1 MEKDKLWRISK
12 NQIKV
17 KQVDQDLLNA
27 AYFGN
32 ERLVRKY
39 IKEGGDIN
47 FMEERDGWQGI
58 HYAAR
63 WGIVSMLLSYLRAGA
78 DVDTKTKNKETSLHK
93 CARWCTKD
101 CAIILLEKGAN
112 SKIKNSDGNIAS
124 ELTNDPEMK
133 FLLDNY
139 EEYKK
144 IQLERG
150 VDDMKLIFTKHK
162 KVVKSIV
169 AEYIKSK
176 PVIDEYNYTAEMLK
190 PFSFK
195 KTIANKHIKDK

>member
-1 MEKDKLWRISK
+1 MENEKSWRIITK
-12 NQIKV
+12 PKKIKQI
-17 KQVDQDLLNA
+17 DQDLLNA

-39 IKEGGDIN
+39 ISLGGDIN
-47 FMEERDGWQGI
+47 FMEDRDGWQGI

-63 WGIVSMLLSYLRAGA
+63 WGIVPMLLAYLKAGS

-101 CAIILLEKGAN
+101 CAIILLERGAN

-133 FLLDNY
+133 FLLDHY
-139 EEYKK
+139 EEYKQ
-144 IQLERG
+144 IQLDKG
-150 VDDMKLIFTKHK
+150 IDDMKLIFTKHK

-169 AEYIKSK
+169 AEYIK
-176 PVIDEYNYTAEMLK
+176 
-190 PFSFK
+190 
-195 KTIANKHIKDK
+195 

>member
-1 MEKDKLWRISK
+1 MEKDKLWRITK
-12 NQIKV
+12 QPIQV
-17 KQVDQDLLNA
+17 KQIDQDLLNA

-32 ERLVRKY
+32 DRLVKKY

-47 FMEERDGWQGI
+47 FMEDRDGWQGI

-63 WGIVSMLLSYLRAGA
+63 WGIVSMLLSYLKAGS

-101 CAIILLEKGAN
+101 CAIILLERGAN
-112 SKIKNSDGNIAS
+112 PSIKNSDGNIAS

-133 FLLDNY
+133 FLLDHY

-144 IQLERG
+144 IQTDRG
-150 VDDMKLIFTKHK
+150 INDMKLIFTKHK
-162 KVVKSIV
+162 KIVKSIV
-169 AEYIKSK
+169 SEYIKSK
-176 PVIDEYNYTAEMLK
+176 PVKDEYEFDYNVL
-190 PFSFK
+190 FK
-195 KTIANKHIKDK
+195 ITNNKKLIKINN

>member
-1 MEKDKLWRISK
+1 MENDRLWRISK
-12 NQIKV
+12 KHTRV
-17 KQVDQDLLNA
+17 KQIDQDLLNA

-63 WGIVSMLLSYLRAGA
+63 WGIVSMLLAYLKAGV

-93 CARWCTKD
+93 CGRWCTKD
-101 CAIILLEKGAN
+101 CAIVLLERGAN
-112 SKIKNSDGNIAS
+112 SKIKNSDGNIAL

-144 IQLERG
+144 IQLDRG
-150 VDDMKLIFTKHK
+150 VDDVKVIFAKHK

-169 AEYIKSK
+169 GEYIKSK
-176 PVIDEYNYTAEMLK
+176 PL
-190 PFSFK
+190 
-195 KTIANKHIKDK
+195 

>member
-1 MEKDKLWRISK
+1 MGFSFTKMEKDKLWRISK
-12 NQIKV
+12 KQIKV

-39 IKEGGDIN
+39 IKEGGDIS

-63 WGIVSMLLSYLRAGA
+63 WGIVSMLLAYLKAGA

-101 CAIILLEKGAN
+101 CAIILLERGAN
-112 SKIKNSDGNIAS
+112 PKIKNSDGNIAS

-133 FLLDNY
+133 FLLDHY
-139 EEYKK
+139 VEYKK
-144 IQLERG
+144 IQTERG
-150 VDDMKLIFTKHK
+150 IDDMKLIFTKDK
-162 KVVKSIV
+162 KIVKSPV
-169 AEYIKSK
+169 LEYILSK
-176 PVIDEYNYTAEMLK
+176 PVTN
-190 PFSFK
+190 S
-195 KTIANKHIKDK
+195 

>member
-12 NQIKV
+12 KQIKV

-32 ERLVRKY
+32 ERLVRQY
-39 IKEGGDIN
+39 IKYGGDIN

-63 WGIVSMLLSYLRAGA
+63 WGIVPMLISYLKAGA

-101 CAIILLEKGAN
+101 CAIILLERGAN
-112 SKIKNSDGNIAS
+112 PNIKNSDGNIAS

-133 FLLDNY
+133 FLLDHY
-139 EEYKK
+139 AEYKK
-144 IQLERG
+144 IQTERG
-150 VDDMKLIFTKHK
+150 IDDMKLIFTKDK
-162 KVVKSIV
+162 KIVKSPV
-169 AEYIKSK
+169 LEYILSK
-176 PVIDEYNYTAEMLK
+176 PVTN
-190 PFSFK
+190 S
-195 KTIANKHIKDK
+195 

>member
-1 MEKDKLWRISK
+1 MDNEKNWRITTK
-12 NQIKV
+12 TKKV
-17 KQVDQDLLNA
+17 KQIDQDLLNA

-39 IKEGGDIN
+39 ISLGGDIN
-47 FMEERDGWQGI
+47 FMEDRDGWQGI

-63 WGIVSMLLSYLRAGA
+63 WGIVPMLLDYLKAGS

-101 CAIILLEKGAN
+101 CAIILLERGAN
-112 SKIKNSDGNIAS
+112 PSIKNSDGNIAS

-139 EEYKK
+139 GEYKK
-144 IQLERG
+144 IQLSRG
-150 VDDMKLIFTKHK
+150 IDD
-162 KVVKSIV
+162 
-169 AEYIKSK
+169 
-176 PVIDEYNYTAEMLK
+176 LK
-190 PFSFK
+190 IIFK
-195 KTIANKHIKDK
+195 KTKKIVKSPVLEYILSKPEKK

>member
-12 NQIKV
+12 KQIKV

-32 ERLVRKY
+32 ERLVRQY
-39 IKEGGDIN
+39 IKYGGDIN

-63 WGIVSMLLSYLRAGA
+63 WGIVPMLISYLKAGA

-101 CAIILLEKGAN
+101 CAIILLERGAN
-112 SKIKNSDGNIAS
+112 PNIKNSDGNIAS

-133 FLLDNY
+133 FLLDHY
-139 EEYKK
+139 VEYKK
-144 IQLERG
+144 IQTERG
-150 VDDMKLIFTKHK
+150 IDDMKLIFTKDK
-162 KVVKSIV
+162 KIVKSPV
-169 AEYIKSK
+169 LEYILSK
-176 PVIDEYNYTAEMLK
+176 PVTN
-190 PFSFK
+190 S
-195 KTIANKHIKDK
+195 

>member
-1 MEKDKLWRISK
+1 MENDKLWKIPTK
-12 NQIKV
+12 VKKV
-17 KQVDQDLLNA
+17 KQIDQDLLNA

-39 IKEGGDIN
+39 INMGGDVN

-63 WGIVSMLLSYLRAGA
+63 WGIVPMLLSYLRAG
-78 DVDTKTKNKETSLHK
+78 VDANTKTKNKETSLHK

-101 CAIILLEKGAN
+101 CALILLDRGADP
-112 SKIKNSDGNIAS
+112 KIKNSDGNIAS

-139 EEYKK
+139 EEYKQ
-144 IQLERG
+144 IQLERRI
-150 VDDMKLIFTKHK
+150 DELKMIFTKQK
-162 KVVKSIV
+162 REVKSPGLLDGRV
-169 AEYIKSK
+169 D
-176 PVIDEYNYTAEMLK
+176 V
-190 PFSFK
+190 
-195 KTIANKHIKDK
+195 

>member
-1 MEKDKLWRISK
+1 MENEKNWRITTK
-12 NQIKV
+12 YIKIKQI
-17 KQVDQDLLNA
+17 DQDLLNA

-32 ERLVRKY
+32 VMLVKKY
-39 IKEGGDIN
+39 LKLGGNIN

-63 WGIVSMLLSYLRAGA
+63 WGIVSMLLEYLKAGS

-93 CARWCTKD
+93 CARWCTRE
-101 CAIILLEKGAN
+101 CAIILLDRGAN
-112 SKIKNSDGNIAS
+112 PSLKNSDGNIAS

-144 IQLERG
+144 IQQERG
-150 VDDMKLIFTKHK
+150 INDLKLIFTKK
-162 KVVKSIV
+162 KKNIKSPLY
-169 AEYIKSK
+169 EYITHGR
-176 PVIDEYNYTAEMLK
+176 IL
-190 PFSFK
+190 
-195 KTIANKHIKDK
+195 

>member
-1 MEKDKLWRISK
+1 MENEKNWRITTK
-12 NQIKV
+12 PIKIKQI
-17 KQVDQDLLNA
+17 DQDLLNA

-32 ERLVRKY
+32 DMLVRKY
-39 IKEGGDIN
+39 IKMGGNIN

-63 WGIVSMLLSYLRAGA
+63 WGIVPMLLAYLTAGA

-93 CARWCTKD
+93 CARWCTKE
-101 CAIILLEKGAN
+101 CAIILLERGAN
-112 SKIKNSDGNIAS
+112 PTIKNSDGNIAS

-144 IQLERG
+144 IQQERG
-150 VDDMKLIFTKHK
+150 IDDMKNIFSK
-162 KVVKSIV
+162 KKKI
-169 AEYIKSK
+169 IKS
-176 PVIDEYNYTAEMLK
+176 PVLQYITHKNEKKGLFY
-190 PFSFK
+190 SFF
-195 KTIANKHIKDK
+195 

>member
-1 MEKDKLWRISK
+1 MYKNIIYSFVYIYYIIKMEKDKLWRISK
-12 NQIKV
+12 KQIKV

-32 ERLVRKY
+32 ERLVRQY
-39 IKEGGDIN
+39 IKYGGDIN

-63 WGIVSMLLSYLRAGA
+63 WGIVPMLISYLKAGA

-101 CAIILLEKGAN
+101 CAIILLERGAN
-112 SKIKNSDGNIAS
+112 PNIKNSDGNIAS

-133 FLLDNY
+133 FLLDHY
-139 EEYKK
+139 VEYKK
-144 IQLERG
+144 IQAERG
-150 VDDMKLIFTKHK
+150 IDDMKLIFTKDK
-162 KVVKSIV
+162 KIVKSPV
-169 AEYIKSK
+169 LEYILSK
-176 PVIDEYNYTAEMLK
+176 PVTN
-190 PFSFK
+190 S
-195 KTIANKHIKDK
+195 

>member
-12 NQIKV
+12 KQIKV

-32 ERLVRKY
+32 ERLVRQY
-39 IKEGGDIN
+39 IKYGGDIN

-63 WGIVSMLLSYLRAGA
+63 WGIVPMLISYLKAGS

-101 CAIILLEKGAN
+101 CAIILLERGAN
-112 SKIKNSDGNIAS
+112 PNIKNSDGNIAS

-133 FLLDNY
+133 FLLDHY
-139 EEYKK
+139 AEYKK
-144 IQLERG
+144 IQTERG
-150 VDDMKLIFTKHK
+150 IDDMKLIFTKDK
-162 KVVKSIV
+162 KIVKSPV
-169 AEYIKSK
+169 LEYILSK
-176 PVIDEYNYTAEMLK
+176 PVTN
-190 PFSFK
+190 S
-195 KTIANKHIKDK
+195 

>member
-1 MEKDKLWRISK
+1 MEKDKLWRITK
-12 NQIKV
+12 ETVQV

-32 ERLVRKY
+32 DRLVKKY

-63 WGIVSMLLSYLRAGA
+63 WGIVSMLLSYLKAGA

-93 CARWCTKD
+93 CGRWCTKD
-101 CAIILLEKGAN
+101 CAIILLERGAN
-112 SKIKNSDGNIAS
+112 PSIKNSDGNIAS

-133 FLLDNY
+133 FLLDHYN
-139 EEYKK
+139 EYKK
-144 IQLERG
+144 IQAERG

-169 AEYIKSK
+169 SEYIRLKLVK
-176 PVIDEYNYTAEMLK
+176 DEYDYNDL
-190 PFSFK
+190 FK
-195 KTIANKHIKDK
+195 